1 MFIDTVVVAG
11 VGTVLLMLAFL
22 AGFGYVIW
30 KDSKKPKKG

>member
-22 AGFGYVIW
+22 AGFVYVIW
-30 KDSKKPKKG
+30 KDAKKPKKG